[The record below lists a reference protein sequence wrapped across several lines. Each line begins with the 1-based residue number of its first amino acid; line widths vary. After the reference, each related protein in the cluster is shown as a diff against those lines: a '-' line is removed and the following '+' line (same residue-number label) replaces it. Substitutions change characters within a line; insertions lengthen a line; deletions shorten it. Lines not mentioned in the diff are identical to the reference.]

1 MHCLK
6 KDFYETREK
15 SDETM
20 AETRCYARRQISEME
35 DKMYAK
41 TEKTDKTRRASRQ
54 QTAQILSEEKYK
66 LAEVRQIASK
76 NMAVKMAYMGE
87 KSAEVRQV
95 IRRKIFYMEEK
106 S

>member
-6 KDFYETREK
+6 KNFYETREK

-54 QTAQILSEEKYK
+54 QTA
-66 LAEVRQIASK
+66 
-76 NMAVKMAYMGE
+76 
-87 KSAEVRQV
+87 
-95 IRRKIFYMEEK
+95 
-106 S
+106 